1 MNRLARIAQS
11 ATPATS
17 VLFRKNAYG
26 RAGMEEF
33 LRDVL
38 ALANAAVDGPR
49 YIITGAEFDGKGHKR
64 LFSVDSEDFTGKPA
78 YQSLANDHIEPP
90 LKLNYQPVTIEGER
104 VGVYEIGDC
113 QDRPYMM
120 RIDFSETLRRGD
132 AYARVNNSAVKLG
145 RRQLQTLFEK
155 KFRDSISAANIEV
168 GFPGSIIHK
177 DHKIETCSLAKLPS
191 AIASAKLQELIDAK
205 ERVQTTVANTAVAR
219 LTHARLFGSDSP
231 YEERSTD
238 EIIAEMQ
245 QMELQHRDQDEQ
257 FLFSQRHRELQIVV
271 LNQGEE
277 PLHDASL
284 KLVMPRNDAFHV
296 AVRLP
301 KVLKNGEF
309 FSRTPA
315 EQADYPAV
323 TLRDDSVQISAKLD
337 DIEPGEPAEVF
348 GVPLRICI
356 DAALK
361 GRRIGIQY
369 TLFAQNLRTPAKGKL
384 RLLLK

>member
-26 RAGMEEF
+26 RAGMEAF

-38 ALANAAVDGPR
+38 ALANASVDGPR
-49 YIITGAEFDGKGHKR
+49 YIITGAEFDRKGRKR
-64 LFSVDSEDFTGKPA
+64 LFAVDNDDFSGKPA
-78 YQSLANDHIEPP
+78 YQALANDHIEPP
-90 LKLNYQPVTIEGER
+90 LKLRYQPVTIEGER
-104 VGVYEIGDC
+104 IGVYEIGDC

-145 RRQLQTLFEK
+145 RRQLLTLFEK
-155 KFRDSISAANIEV
+155 KFRDSISAANIEI

-177 DHKIETCSLAKLPS
+177 DHTIETCSLTRLPS
-191 AIASAKLQELIDAK
+191 VIASSKLQELIDAK
-205 ERVQTTVANTAVAR
+205 ERVEASVANTAVAR
-219 LTHARLFGSDSP
+219 LTHARLFGTDSP

-245 QMELQHRDQDEQ
+245 QMELKHRDQDEQ
-257 FLFSQRHRELQIVV
+257 FLFNQRSRELQIVV

-277 PLHDASL
+277 SLQDVSL
-284 KLVMPRNDAFHV
+284 KIIMPRHNAFHI
-296 AVRLP
+296 AEKLP
-301 KVLKNGEF
+301 KIVRDGKY

-323 TLRDDSVQISAKLD
+323 TLRDDSVQISAKLET
-337 DIEPGEPAEVF
+337 IEPGEPADVF
-348 GVPLRICI
+348 RVPLRMCV
-356 DAALK
+356 DDSLK

-369 TLFAQNLRTPAKGKL
+369 TLFAQNLRTPATGKL
-384 RLLLK
+384 RLLLR